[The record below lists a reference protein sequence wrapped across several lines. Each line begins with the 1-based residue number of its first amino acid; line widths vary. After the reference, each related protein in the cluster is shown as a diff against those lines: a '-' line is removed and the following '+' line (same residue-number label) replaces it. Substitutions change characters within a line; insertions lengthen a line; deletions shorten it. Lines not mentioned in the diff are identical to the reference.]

1 MPKSGPSLMDL
12 YRLYLN
18 DNVIK
23 YTKSN
28 IMYDVKYDKI
38 SMLVFMSI
46 QGGVEVYLDKDKNP
60 WMKTIDLKKM
70 FHLKPGQTITKIS
83 WRDVPVGI
91 HSNTIGMTLTKSEDS
106 RLLDM
111 LEDIE
116 CRDGYELYKIVSE
129 ILLDL
134 NEDLFN
140 AAQDD
145 DDLA

>member
-1 MPKSGPSLMDL
+1 MPESGPSLMDL

-28 IMYDVKYDKI
+28 IMYEVEYEKI
-38 SMLVFMSI
+38 NMLVFMSI
-46 QGGVEVYLDKDKNP
+46 QGGIEVYLDKDKND
-60 WMKTIDLKKM
+60 WMKNVDLKKM
-70 FHLKPGQTITKIS
+70 FRLKPGQTMTRTS
-83 WRDVPVGI
+83 WRGVPVGI
-91 HSNTIGMTLTKSEDS
+91 HSTTIGMTLTKSEDS

-140 AAQDD
+140 AAQEIDP
-145 DDLA
+145 A